1 MTTIDH
7 LPFDTPTSAPREQ
20 LSELLESRVT
30 AFNNVLVQ
38 RSSGDLENNDAYHR
52 ARAELQRIDRMIA
65 DVKSRI
71 AESDASKAVD
81 RDIAGPGSA
90 VTVMFGGD
98 EKDVETFVLVE
109 HATESSDRTCST
121 ASPLGAALDGS
132 RVRDVR
138 TYPLPSG
145 AESTVT
151 VLGIA
156 WP

>member
-7 LPFDTPTSAPREQ
+7 LPFDTPAPREQQ
-20 LSELLESRVT
+20 LSELLESRVM

-38 RSSGDLENNDAYHR
+38 RASGDLDNNDAYHR
-52 ARAELQRIDRMIA
+52 ARAELQRIDRTIA
-65 DVKSRI
+65 EVKSRI
-71 AESDASKAVD
+71 AESDASKTID

-90 VTVMFGGD
+90 VTVMFDGD
-98 EKDVETFVLVE
+98 EKDVDTFVLVE
-109 HATESSDRTCST
+109 HAMESTGRTCST

-138 TYPLPSG
+138 TYSLPSG

-151 VLGIA
+151 VLGIT
-156 WP
+156 WS